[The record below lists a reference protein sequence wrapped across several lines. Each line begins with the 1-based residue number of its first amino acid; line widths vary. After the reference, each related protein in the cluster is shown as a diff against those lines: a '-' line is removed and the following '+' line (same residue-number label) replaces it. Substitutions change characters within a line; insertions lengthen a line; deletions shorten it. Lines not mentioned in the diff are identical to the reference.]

1 MDSWGGVRWG
11 VDIIFLYFYI
21 LYLYIYSYIFISLHI
36 YICLVYLY
44 IKTNHLLERGVG
56 CAWDQRQQT
65 SYTWRDCW
73 YGQPSC
79 MTIYSSLLLNIKHSY
94 KNEDSWIS
102 YICNVL
108 NIFVYICLLL
118 VLNNYG

>member
-1 MDSWGGVRWG
+1 
-11 VDIIFLYFYI
+11 
-21 LYLYIYSYIFISLHI
+21 
-36 YICLVYLY
+36 
-44 IKTNHLLERGVG
+44 
-56 CAWDQRQQT
+56 
-65 SYTWRDCW
+65 
-73 YGQPSC
+73 
-79 MTIYSSLLLNIKHSY
+79 MTIYSSLLLNIKHSN